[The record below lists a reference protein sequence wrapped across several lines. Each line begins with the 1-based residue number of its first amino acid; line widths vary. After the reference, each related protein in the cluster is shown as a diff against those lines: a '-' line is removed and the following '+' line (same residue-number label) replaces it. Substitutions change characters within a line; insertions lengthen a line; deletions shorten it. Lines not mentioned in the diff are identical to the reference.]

1 MPTTILQDF
10 LDNRFIKT
18 DDPDNIKN
26 LKAAST
32 EIEKQLKKKKPM
44 VIAYALVAFDPTVAH
59 DDSIVEDVEKVI
71 IKKWPAFKNSVVNT
85 KDTPISYVQAVILQA
100 LGTLSKDQSFA
111 GIIWY
116 STNNVLSYYKLA
128 NQQSVLSKFLL
139 TIGNSIEIEAQL
151 NWGISQ
157 NNQIESFSP
166 ADFSLPSVRST
177 MVNEEELKGHL
188 IAASMQ
194 INFSEQGGENPQYAS
209 HNSFQWPT
217 FFSERASQGITTEI
231 NKALSSQNKALSSL
245 PVAIKQSLDEYFA
258 ALTPYLEGVSSSIQQ
273 SSQSLN
279 LRSNIMWWKQ
289 ALYSKKLNTSY
300 RTLSPVNVAVT
311 MAIDLVESV
320 PAISPSSVGF
330 LLQEAL
336 RDVIK
341 EEVDT
346 EVTISDLIQML
357 SENTDQLNRQFKL
370 LDDYQDD
377 CRKSFASCILRV
389 VNDEMELSEVNRFT
403 NIDLDANISLG
414 KLAVWLFHDLQ
425 AYKLS
430 KVK

>member
-1 MPTTILQDF
+1 MPATILQDF

-18 DDPDNIKN
+18 DDTDNIKN

-32 EIEKQLKKKKPM
+32 EIEKQLRKKKPM

-59 DDSIVEDVEKVI
+59 DDPIVEDVQKVI

-85 KDTPISYVQAVILQA
+85 KDTPVSYVQAVILQA
-100 LGTLSKDQSFA
+100 LGSLSKDQSFA

-116 STNNVLSYYKLA
+116 STNNILSYYKLA

-139 TIGNSIEIEAQL
+139 PIGHSVEVEAQL

-157 NNQIESFSP
+157 NNEIESFSP
-166 ADFSLPSVRST
+166 EDFSLPSVLASK
-177 MVNEEELKGHL
+177 VNELELKGHL
-188 IAASMQ
+188 LAASAQ
-194 INFSEQGGENPQYAS
+194 QSAGGENPQWAS
-209 HNSFQWPT
+209 NNAATWPT
-217 FFSERASQGITTEI
+217 FFSERASSGIATEI
-231 NKALSSQNKALSSL
+231 NKALSSQSKSLSSL
-245 PVAIKQSLDEYFA
+245 PIAIKQSLDEYFS
-258 ALTPYLEGVSSSIQQ
+258 ALTPYLEGVSSNIRQ

-300 RTLSPVNVAVT
+300 RTLSPVIIAVT
-311 MAIDLVESV
+311 MAIDLAESV
-320 PAISPSSVGF
+320 PAISPASVGF

-336 RDVIK
+336 RDVAK
-341 EEVDT
+341 EEVDV
-346 EVTISDLIQML
+346 EITISTLIELLIKNAEQTKGL
-357 SENTDQLNRQFKL
+357 FTL
-370 LDDYQDD
+370 LDDYRDKT
-377 CRKSFASCILRV
+377 RKSFASCILQV
-389 VNDEMELSEVNRFT
+389 IDGDMEPSEVSNFT
-403 NIDLDANISLG
+403 NIDLDAKISLG
-414 KLAVWLFHDLQ
+414 KLSVWLFHDLQ